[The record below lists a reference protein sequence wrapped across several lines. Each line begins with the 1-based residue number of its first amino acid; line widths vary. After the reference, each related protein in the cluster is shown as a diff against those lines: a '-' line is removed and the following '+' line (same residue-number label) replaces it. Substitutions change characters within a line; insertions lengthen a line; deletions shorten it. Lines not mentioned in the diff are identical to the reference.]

1 MWKCSS
7 CGNWNSDSLM
17 VCPACLEN
25 PTNKINM
32 PTRAAGLNSLSS
44 FLLANA
50 ERVDEFYWFL
60 FNRKEENNE
69 INESEDTDENA

>member
-7 CGNWNSDSLM
+7 CGNWTSDSLM
-17 VCPACLEN
+17 VCPTCLTN
-25 PTNKINM
+25 PTNKTDM

-50 ERVDEFYWFL
+50 ETVDEFYWFL
-60 FNRKEENNE
+60 LNRKEVSNE
-69 INESEDTDENA
+69 